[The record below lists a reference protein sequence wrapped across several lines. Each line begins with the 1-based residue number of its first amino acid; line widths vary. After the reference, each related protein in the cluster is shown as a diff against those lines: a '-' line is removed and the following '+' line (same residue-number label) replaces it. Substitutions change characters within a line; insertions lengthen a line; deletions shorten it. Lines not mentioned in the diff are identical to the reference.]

1 MAEKEKEPENLKE
14 SVATR
19 AELWPENDQSPARQ
33 KKGHPYWRAFGC
45 AFWIVL
51 FIGVLTLFFADR
63 LRDLLFAAQPVKQ
76 ATVPMVTQDAKQ
88 FEKELRGLQ
97 KQIAFQK
104 KRLLNLTPQDMYLI
118 INSSENRVT
127 LMQGNTVI
135 HEGLCSTGSYTVL
148 KTADNKEKWVFQT
161 PRGMLHVQNKI
172 VNPVWRMPDWAFIEE
187 GLPVPPPNSSERFEF
202 NVLGDFAMDLGRG
215 YLIHGTLYQRF
226 LGMPVTHGCV
236 RLGDEELKIIYH
248 NLTVGSKVFI
258 Y

>member
-1 MAEKEKEPENLKE
+1 VVEKQKEQENAGDAAAETEPALETDQLYE
-14 SVATR
+14 S
-19 AELWPENDQSPARQ
+19 
-33 KKGHPYWRAFGC
+33 KKSGRPYWRAFGC
-45 AFWIVL
+45 AFWLVL
-51 FIGVLTLFFADR
+51 FIGVLTIFFADR
-63 LRDLLFAAQPVKQ
+63 LRDLLFAAQPVNQ
-76 ATVPMVTQDAKQ
+76 APVAIIDQDSRQ
-88 FEKELRGLQ
+88 LEKELRDL
-97 KQIAFQK
+97 KKKIAFQK
-104 KRLLNLTPQDMYLI
+104 KRLLNQTPQDMYLI

-148 KTADNKEKWVFQT
+148 KTADGKEKWVFQT

-172 VNPVWRMPDWAFIEE
+172 VNPVWRQPDWAFIEE
-187 GLPVPPPNSSERFEF
+187 GLPVPPENSSERFEF
-202 NVLGDFAMDLGRG
+202 NVLGDYAMDLGRG

-248 NLTVGSKVFI
+248 NLTIGSKVFI